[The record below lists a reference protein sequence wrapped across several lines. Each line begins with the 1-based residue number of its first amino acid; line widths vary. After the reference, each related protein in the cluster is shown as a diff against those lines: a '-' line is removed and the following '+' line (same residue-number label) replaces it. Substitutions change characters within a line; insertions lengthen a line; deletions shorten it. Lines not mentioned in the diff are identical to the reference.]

1 MRRRRTIVLALVG
14 LAVAVVVSA
23 IAAVVGWDLLK
34 PGGRTIPPL
43 APSDQR
49 ATSILVEKQ
58 ARRMTLLRNGIAL
71 KRYDIS
77 LGGDPIGHKRQE
89 GDSRTPEGRYLI
101 DFKNDR
107 SRFHL
112 SMRVSYPNAADRE
125 SARKRGVPPGSDIM
139 IHGLPNGLGWLGRW
153 QLARDWTDGCIA
165 VTNSEVEEIWSVVD
179 VGTPIEIKP

>member
-1 MRRRRTIVLALVG
+1 MPRARTIVLTVVG
-14 LAVAVVVSA
+14 LAVVTV
-23 IAAVVGWDLLK
+23 AAVVGWDLLK
-34 PGGRTIPPL
+34 PAGLTIPPL
-43 APSDQR
+43 AAPDQR

-58 ARRMTLLRNGIAL
+58 ARRMTLLRNGTAL

-77 LGGDPIGHKRQE
+77 LGGDPVGHKQQE
-89 GDSRTPEGRYLI
+89 GDSRTPEGRYLV

-112 SMRVSYPNAADRE
+112 SMRVSYPNANDRE
-125 SARKRGVPPGSDIM
+125 RARRRGVPPGSDIM

-165 VTNSEVEEIWSVVD
+165 VTNTEVEEIWSIVD
-179 VGTPIEIKP
+179 VGTPIEIRP